1 MLRRFRPICEYHETD
16 GYPMAVMTEID
27 SGEYVLFADYKNERS
42 VDDIRSRQFGDGTGA
57 DDYSIGGHVHNSAL
71 RRIRALEKENSDL
84 LAQCGGMEMTINEL
98 TEDLKIARDNSWE
111 AREFGSTPSGRA
123 EP

>member
-16 GYPMAVMTEID
+16 GYPMAVMIEID
-27 SGEYVLFADYKNERS
+27 SGEYVLFADYK
-42 VDDIRSRQFGDGTGA
+42 
-57 DDYSIGGHVHNSAL
+57 
-71 RRIRALEKENSDL
+71 ALEKENSDL

-111 AREFGSTPSGRA
+111 AREFGSTPSEGA
-123 EP
+123 GE